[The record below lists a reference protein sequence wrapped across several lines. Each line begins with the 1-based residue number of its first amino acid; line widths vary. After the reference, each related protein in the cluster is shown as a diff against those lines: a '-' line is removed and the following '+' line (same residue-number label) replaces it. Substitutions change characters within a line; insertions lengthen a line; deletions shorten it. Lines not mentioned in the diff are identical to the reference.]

1 MNQDTRYKLL
11 DMLEYDE
18 LDVLKRMG
26 YTWKDPYDIIF
37 KFEDLTEKK
46 KKVVT
51 KRIINA
57 CIGCY
62 SLYKYFIC

>member
-26 YTWKDPYDIIF
+26 YTWKDPYDIII
-37 KFEDLTEKK
+37 KIEDALSK
-46 KKVVT
+46 
-51 KRIINA
+51 
-57 CIGCY
+57 
-62 SLYKYFIC
+62 